1 MCQSNVYALEGD
13 REELLLEDVS
23 LIETQ
28 NGSVTMCTLFGEPMA
43 VEGRIVGIDLVR
55 QKVYLE
61 RTATAD

>member
-1 MCQSNVYALEGD
+1 VCQSNVYALEGG

-28 NGSVTMCTLFGEPMA
+28 NGSVRMCTLFGEPMV

-55 QKVYLE
+55 QRVYLE